1 MHCNAFNA
9 LHCDD
14 MILFSEAV
22 GLQVY
27 SIGLPNRDAV
37 EVLHFHFPIK
47 VLLNVFRNS
56 KNILWPNFDRNCLIY
71 FSRNVLLGGGAGG
84 SLQLKDLGKT
94 LRFLIK
100 KSFFFCGNDF
110 DPICQAP
117 SALTV
122 SL

>member
-1 MHCNAFNA
+1 MHCNAFNG

-100 KSFFFCGNDF
+100 KSFFCGNDF

>member
-100 KSFFFCGNDF
+100 KFFFCGNEF

-117 SALTV
+117 SAMTV
-122 SL
+122 LL

>member
-100 KSFFFCGNDF
+100 KKFFCGNDF

-117 SALTV
+117 CAMTV
-122 SL
+122 LL

>member
-100 KSFFFCGNDF
+100 KSFFCGNDF

>member
-100 KSFFFCGNDF
+100 KIFFFVEMISIQYVR
-110 DPICQAP
+110 PQVP
-117 SALTV
+117 
-122 SL
+122 

>member
-71 FSRNVLLGGGAGG
+71 FSPNVLLWGGGGVSAVKRSG
-84 SLQLKDLGKT
+84 QN
-94 LRFLIK
+94 FAI
-100 KSFFFCGNDF
+100 F
-110 DPICQAP
+110 D
-117 SALTV
+117 
-122 SL
+122 